1 MNEFLEKL
9 KEIRPDI
16 DFEVEDALIDD
27 GLLASFDIL
36 RIVAMIEEEY
46 EVKVPV
52 KELKPA
58 NFNSAEA
65 LFALVERLEDE

>member
-9 KEIRPDI
+9 KEIRADI
-16 DFEVEDALIDD
+16 DFEHEDSLIDD

-46 EVKVPV
+46 EIKVPV
-52 KELKPA
+52 KELKPV

-65 LFALVERLEDE
+65 LFALVQRLEDE